1 MSDFSDAIICIG
13 ADVIPWTD
21 KKTGTPRLMCRVNT
35 LTDYESND
43 RSVGFGFIA
52 EEVPEE
58 DLGKLVNLLQSE
70 YKLARSKGYDFIYII
85 PQFKRSA
92 RGRGDGK
99 SILGGFK
106 LAGYGRFSRFPLDD
120 KPSATDVKQPVKS

>member
-1 MSDFSDAIICIG
+1 MSNFSDAIICIG

-21 KKTGTPRLMCRVNT
+21 KKTGEARLMCRANT
-35 LTDYESND
+35 LADFESND

-52 EEVPEE
+52 EELPEDNRGE
-58 DLGKLVNLLQSE
+58 LALRLQNE
-70 YKLARSKGYDFIYII
+70 IKLAHSKGYDFLYII

-99 SILGGFK
+99 SVIGGYEVV
-106 LAGYGRFSRFPLDD
+106 GYGNFNRLPLDA
-120 KPSATDVKQPVKS
+120 KPAATDNKQPVKA

>member
-1 MSDFSDAIICIG
+1 MSNFSDAIICIG

-21 KKTGTPRLMCRVNT
+21 KKTGESRLMCRANT
-35 LTDYESND
+35 LADYESND

-52 EEVPEE
+52 EELPEDNRGE
-58 DLGKLVNLLQSE
+58 LALRLQSE
-70 YKLARSKGYDFIYII
+70 YKQAVAKGYDFLYII

-99 SILGGFK
+99 SVIGGYEVVGFGNFQRAPIDSK
-106 LAGYGRFSRFPLDD
+106 Q
-120 KPSATDVKQPVKS
+120 SATDSKQPVKS